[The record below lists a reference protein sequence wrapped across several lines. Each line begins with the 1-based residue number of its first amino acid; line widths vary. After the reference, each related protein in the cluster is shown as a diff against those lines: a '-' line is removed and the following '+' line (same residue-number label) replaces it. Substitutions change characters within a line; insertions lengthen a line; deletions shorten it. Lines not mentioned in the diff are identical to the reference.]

1 MIGKNVIKERVITIA
16 EAKKLLKDSM
26 KEEEEPIYEKKIALD
41 YFNKVSKLNAKK
53 SRKLVE
59 DLIKSDDKI
68 REVTAVKIVDLM
80 PKDEED
86 VRAIFAKER
95 YVLEKENIEN
105 ILDKIKGK

>member
-1 MIGKNVIKERVITIA
+1 
-16 EAKKLLKDSM
+16 M

-41 YFNKVSKLNAKK
+41 HFNKVSKLNAEK
-53 SRKLVE
+53 SRKLVDE
-59 DLIKSDDKI
+59 LIKSDDKI
-68 REVTAVKIVDLM
+68 REITAVKIVDLM

-105 ILDKIKGK
+105 ILDIIKGK